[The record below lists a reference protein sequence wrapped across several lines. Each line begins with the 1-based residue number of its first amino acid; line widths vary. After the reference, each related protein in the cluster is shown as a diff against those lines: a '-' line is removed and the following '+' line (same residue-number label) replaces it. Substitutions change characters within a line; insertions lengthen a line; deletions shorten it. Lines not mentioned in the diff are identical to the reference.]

1 MTNVEQLIIKLKKTA
16 RDNFYFLRRRVDKG
30 NGKKT
35 LGWICKRDDTDKTL
49 ESLDFYKLNAE
60 KNKLK
65 ETVNENL
72 KVNWGI

>member
-65 ETVNENL
+65 ETVNENI
-72 KVNWGI
+72 KVN

>member
-1 MTNVEQLIIKLKKTA
+1 MTNAEQLIINLKKLT

-35 LGWICKRDDTDKTL
+35 LGWICKRDDTSKTI
-49 ESLDFYKLNAE
+49 ESLDFYKLNSE

-65 ETVNENL
+65 ETINENI
-72 KVNWGI
+72 KVN

>member
-65 ETVNENL
+65 ETVNENI

>member
-1 MTNVEQLIIKLKKTA
+1 MTNAEQLIINLKKIA

-35 LGWICKRDDTDKTL
+35 LGWICKRDDTNKTM
-49 ESLDFYKLNAE
+49 ESLDFYKLNSE

-65 ETVNENL
+65 ETINENI
-72 KVNWGI
+72 KVN